1 MGWGLGPGPVFFR
14 GKMKGIHITL
24 SLVAD
29 TREQLSALTVRA
41 QLNWG
46 MELDFFDFSETK
58 KGQFICWYKV
68 PQSVYE
74 MRVRNGQA

>member
-1 MGWGLGPGPVFFR
+1 
-14 GKMKGIHITL
+14 MKGIHITL
-24 SLVAD
+24 SLIAESP
-29 TREQLSALTVRA
+29 EQLSAMTVRA

-46 MELDFFDFSETK
+46 MELDFFDFTQVKSGK
-58 KGQFICWYKV
+58 YICWYKV